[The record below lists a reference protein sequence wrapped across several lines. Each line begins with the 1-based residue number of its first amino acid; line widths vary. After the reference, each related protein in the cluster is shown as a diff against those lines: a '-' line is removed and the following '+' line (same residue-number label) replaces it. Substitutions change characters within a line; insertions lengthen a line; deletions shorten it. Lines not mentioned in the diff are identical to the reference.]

1 MSFGLLFQEELMT
14 VDSAAPQEIVFTV
27 KPEEIETPAM
37 EVEPEEVPEEIVV
50 PQIIDRPK
58 VGEQRTGVL

>member
-1 MSFGLLFQEELMT
+1 MT